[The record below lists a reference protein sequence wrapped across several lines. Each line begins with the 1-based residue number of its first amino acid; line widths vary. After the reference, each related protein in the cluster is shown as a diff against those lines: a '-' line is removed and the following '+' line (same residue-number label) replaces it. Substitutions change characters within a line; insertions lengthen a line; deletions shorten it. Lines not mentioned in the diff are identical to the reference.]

1 MRLTSAEVH
10 LMISWQQEP
19 HEIWA
24 TCSVSAG
31 RSGQELR
38 RASIMPGQC
47 LSFLQ
52 SCAWERVEPSSVT
65 YLPVSPCRSF
75 RCESVLSSRAE
86 RRRCRQETE
95 ETQLLPQA
103 ERRSLVSISPVVKIE
118 TSGSKNFKIKFVLAG
133 LHSWQGADEKYRA
146 VAKIADVGLRPLR
159 NFVSRIPVTREH
171 CA

>member
-1 MRLTSAEVH
+1 
-10 LMISWQQEP
+10 
-19 HEIWA
+19 
-24 TCSVSAG
+24 
-31 RSGQELR
+31 
-38 RASIMPGQC
+38 MPGQC

-95 ETQLLPQA
+95 ETQLLPLPQA

-118 TSGSKNFKIKFVLAG
+118 ASGSKNFKIKFVLAG
-133 LHSWQGADEKYRA
+133 LHSWQWEIQSCGQDSWCWSKTFTQLCITHTCNPWTLCI
-146 VAKIADVGLRPLR
+146 KMWL
-159 NFVSRIPVTREH
+159 VSLCFL
-171 CA
+171 CAWQTWHWVQ